1 MMSSF
6 RHDRAPAFHIWRGSM
21 KYMGLWDSLAQQ
33 FRQPAGWLGQL
44 IGFLFRI
51 NREGIEW
58 TIDQLEIQPTDHV
71 LEIGFGSGY
80 GIQRAAS
87 LATQGRVAGVDFSQ
101 TMLEQATRRNA
112 VAIDEGLVELCLG
125 DATALLY
132 PENTFHKAFATNVIY
147 FWKDPL
153 ATLQEIH
160 RVMKPGG
167 RLALYVIAKENLQ
180 KFKLVT
186 QTGVYQ
192 LYKGEELVRLLTQ
205 AGFHQARFLTKVEHY
220 RTGICA
226 VAEK

>member
-1 MMSSF
+1 
-6 RHDRAPAFHIWRGSM
+6 
-21 KYMGLWDSLAQQ
+21 MGLWHSLAQQ
-33 FRQPAGWLGQL
+33 FRQPAGFLGRL

-51 NREGIEW
+51 NREGIDW
-58 TIDQLEIQPTDHV
+58 TIDLLEIQPTDHV
-71 LEIGFGSGY
+71 LEIGFGPGL

-101 TMLEQATRRNA
+101 TMLEQATSRNA
-112 VAIDEGLVELCLG
+112 VAIDAGLVELCLG

-147 FWKDPL
+147 FWRDPL
-153 ATLQEIH
+153 ANLQELH

-180 KFKLVT
+180 KFRLT

-192 LYKGEELVRLLTQ
+192 LYSGEDLVRLFTQ
-205 AGFHQARFLTKVEHY
+205 AGFHHTRFVTKPERL

-226 VAEK
+226 LAER

>member
-1 MMSSF
+1 
-6 RHDRAPAFHIWRGSM
+6 
-21 KYMGLWDSLAQQ
+21 MGLWDSLAQQ
-33 FRQPAGWLGQL
+33 FREPTGLVGRL

-51 NREGIEW
+51 NREGIDW
-58 TIDQLEIQPTDHV
+58 TIGQLDIQPTDHV

-80 GIQRAAS
+80 GIQQAAS

-112 VAIDEGLVELCLG
+112 AVIDEGLVELCLG

-147 FWKDPL
+147 FWRDPL
-153 ATLQEIH
+153 DNLRELH
-160 RVMKPGG
+160 RVLKPGG
-167 RLALYVIAKENLQ
+167 RLALYVIAKENLL

-192 LYKGEELVRLLTQ
+192 LYSGEDLVRLLTQ
-205 AGFHQARFLTKVEHY
+205 AGFQRARFLTKTERH
-220 RTGICA
+220 RTGVC
-226 VAEK
+226 VLAEK

>member
-1 MMSSF
+1 
-6 RHDRAPAFHIWRGSM
+6 
-21 KYMGLWDSLAQQ
+21 MGLWHRLAQQ
-33 FRQPAGWLGQL
+33 FKQPSGLLGRL

-51 NREGIEW
+51 NREGIDW
-58 TIDQLEIQPTDHV
+58 TINLLEIQPTDHV
-71 LEIGFGSGY
+71 LEIGFGPGY

-101 TMLEQATRRNA
+101 TMLKQATDRNA
-112 VAIDEGLVELCLG
+112 VAIDVGLVELCLG

-153 ATLQEIH
+153 AYLRELH
-160 RVMKPGG
+160 RVLKPGG
-167 RLALYVIAKENLQ
+167 RVALYVIAKEDLL
-180 KFKLVT
+180 KFKLVI

-192 LYKGEELVRLLTQ
+192 LYTGEDLVRLLTQ
-205 AGFHQARFLTKVEHY
+205 AGFHQARFVTKRERH

-226 VAEK
+226 LAVK

>member
-1 MMSSF
+1 
-6 RHDRAPAFHIWRGSM
+6 
-21 KYMGLWDSLAQQ
+21 MGLWHRLAQQ
-33 FRQPAGWLGQL
+33 FRQPSGLLGRL

-51 NREGIEW
+51 NREGIDW
-58 TIDQLEIQPTDHV
+58 TINLLEIQPTDHV
-71 LEIGFGSGY
+71 LEIGFGPGY

-101 TMLEQATRRNA
+101 TMLKQATDRNA
-112 VAIDEGLVELCLG
+112 VAIDAGLVELCLG

-153 ATLQEIH
+153 AYLRELH
-160 RVMKPGG
+160 RVLKPGG
-167 RLALYVIAKENLQ
+167 RVALYVIAKEDLL
-180 KFKLVT
+180 KFKLVI

-192 LYKGEELVRLLTQ
+192 LYTGEDLVRLLTQ
-205 AGFHQARFLTKVEHY
+205 AGFHQARFVTKRERH

-226 VAEK
+226 LAVK

>member
-1 MMSSF
+1 
-6 RHDRAPAFHIWRGSM
+6 
-21 KYMGLWDSLAQQ
+21 MGLWHRLAQQ
-33 FRQPAGWLGQL
+33 FRQPSGLLGRL

-51 NREGIEW
+51 NREGIDW
-58 TIDQLEIQPTDHV
+58 TINLLEIQPTDHV
-71 LEIGFGSGY
+71 LEIGFGPGY

-101 TMLEQATRRNA
+101 TMLKQATDRNA
-112 VAIDEGLVELCLG
+112 VAIDAGLVELCLG

-153 ATLQEIH
+153 AYLRELH
-160 RVMKPGG
+160 RVLKPGG
-167 RLALYVIAKENLQ
+167 RVALYVIAKEDLL
-180 KFKLVT
+180 KFKLVI

-192 LYKGEELVRLLTQ
+192 LYTGEDLVRLLTQ
-205 AGFHQARFLTKVEHY
+205 AGFHKARFVTKPERL

-226 VAEK
+226 LAVK

>member
-1 MMSSF
+1 
-6 RHDRAPAFHIWRGSM
+6 
-21 KYMGLWDSLAQQ
+21 MGLWHRLAQQ
-33 FRQPAGWLGQL
+33 FRQPSGLLGRL

-51 NREGIEW
+51 NREGIDW
-58 TIDQLEIQPTDHV
+58 TINLLEIQPTDHV
-71 LEIGFGSGY
+71 LEIGFGPGH

-101 TMLEQATRRNA
+101 TMLEQATGRNA
-112 VAIDEGLVELCLG
+112 VAIDAGLVELCLG

-153 ATLQEIH
+153 AYLRELH
-160 RVMKPGG
+160 RVLKPGG
-167 RLALYVIAKENLQ
+167 RVALYVIAKEDLL
-180 KFKLVT
+180 KFKLVI

-192 LYKGEELVRLLTQ
+192 LYTGEDLVRLLTQ
-205 AGFHQARFLTKVEHY
+205 AGFHQARFVTKPERH

-226 VAEK
+226 LAVK